1 MKARTNEKSIEV
13 SACRAEEA
21 SRTGNIQDSLKIT
34 KMVSRMEKGTI
45 TKLPEIGDRI
55 E

>member
-1 MKARTNEKSIEV
+1 MVNKRKSIEV
-13 SACRAEEA
+13 SACTAEEA
-21 SRTGNIQDSLKIT
+21 SKTGNIQDSIKIT

-45 TKLPEIGDRI
+45 TKLSEIGDKI